1 MRLKPAVFLDR
12 DGTITEEIGYVNH
25 EDRLRLMQRTGAAIR
40 LLNEV
45 GLPVVVVTNQAGVA
59 RGYFKEEMIH
69 TVHARMQEMLAAEG
83 ARVDGIYYC
92 PHHPRTGPPEYRIA
106 CNCRKP
112 ETGMIER
119 ACAELGLDASR
130 SFMVGDKASD
140 VEFGR
145 RVGARGILVLTGYG
159 RGERQYQP
167 EKYQQEPDFIA
178 TDLFDAALWIIQQ
191 LGLLKKLESGS

>member
-1 MRLKPAVFLDR
+1 MTLTPAVFLDR

-25 EDRLRLMQRTGAAIR
+25 EDRLRLMPRTGAAIR

-83 ARVDGIYYC
+83 ARIDGVYYC
-92 PHHPRTGPPEYRIA
+92 PHHPRTGPPEYQIA

-112 ETGMIER
+112 ETGMIDR
-119 ACAELGLDASR
+119 ACQELGLDATR

-145 RVGARGILVLTGYG
+145 RVGATGILVLTGYG

-167 EKYQQEPDFIA
+167 EKFDQEPDFIA
-178 TDLFDAALWIIQQ
+178 TDLYDAALWIVKR
-191 LGLLKKLESGS
+191 LGLLQNLESTS